1 MLSFCRIFWHLIT
14 ICGAL
19 CFTEFQPDL
28 AAISSIYPLSS
39 NVCHEIQVI
48 LEAIKR
54 NGPKAK
60 TPSSLLAQDVHDS
73 DRISPG
79 YSSEPASEGEVTR
92 PNDHL
97 LNTNYPMSL
106 LSLLSSPSTG
116 STTFL
121 QQHSMPMLSVE
132 NQLLARISTELQN
145 QTMSLLTTLSSSI
158 RNTNPNQNNSL
169 ENNLITSLLQA
180 RQYQAGPA
188 RLGQL
193 TNIIGSMPKDNT
205 LTLVINA
212 LAAVNRNLA
221 PGNLNA
227 TTASSSVPNQ
237 LAIALQQQDMSNQVG
252 DRAGPSHVSLDSSD
266 IRVERDSTSNVRT
279 LDQIIE
285 LLRNGPGNNNNLT
298 LEQINSL
305 FQQY

>member
-1 MLSFCRIFWHLIT
+1 
-14 ICGAL
+14 
-19 CFTEFQPDL
+19 
-28 AAISSIYPLSS
+28 
-39 NVCHEIQVI
+39 
-48 LEAIKR
+48 
-54 NGPKAK
+54 
-60 TPSSLLAQDVHDS
+60 
-73 DRISPG
+73 
-79 YSSEPASEGEVTR
+79 
-92 PNDHL
+92 
-97 LNTNYPMSL
+97 
-106 LSLLSSPSTG
+106 
-116 STTFL
+116 
-121 QQHSMPMLSVE
+121 MLSVE

-193 TNIIGSMPKDNT
+193 TNIIGSMPQDNT

-237 LAIALQQQDMSNQVG
+237 LAIAFQQQDMSNQVG

>member
-1 MLSFCRIFWHLIT
+1 M
-14 ICGAL
+14 
-19 CFTEFQPDL
+19 

-54 NGPKAK
+54 DGPKAK
-60 TPSSLLAQDVHDS
+60 TPSSLIAQDVHDS
-73 DRISPG
+73 ELLSAGP
-79 YSSEPASEGEVTR
+79 SSETASEEEVTR
-92 PNDHL
+92 PNGQL
-97 LNTNYPMSL
+97 LNTNY
-106 LSLLSSPSTG
+106 LLSSPSAG
-116 STTFL
+116 SNTFL
-121 QQHSMPMLSVE
+121 QQPFMSTLSVE

-158 RNTNPNQNNSL
+158 GNINPSQNNSL
-169 ENNLITSLLQA
+169 ENNLITSLLQT
-180 RQYQAGPA
+180 RQNQAGPA

-193 TNIIGSMPKDNT
+193 INIIGSMPQDNA
-205 LTLVINA
+205 LTLVTNA
-212 LAAVNRNLA
+212 LAAVNRNPA